1 MFLSLLSGSHKGR
14 VIKVEGEGVIGRD
27 PAVEYSIDDPTVSRR
42 HAELVRNAEGWRL
55 RDLGSANGTEIN
67 GVRLIGDK
75 ALREGDVIG
84 VGRVTMVYTTQL
96 AGTVRG
102 VGPAGVDQT
111 LPPASP
117 REPGADLVDAMMAG
131 LRAEHR
137 DAEAQAAAALA
148 AMIKVIPGALRAS
161 VVDWRAGKLLA
172 RAPEG
177 AEVSRSTLFRAL
189 TALKTEPRGVSTW
202 TIEECRTLASS
213 LGLAEVAPFI
223 AVPVDHQV
231 GLLLE
236 GMVADDTRPDVPLS
250 PAQLADATLLL
261 KIPVAAIRAEVA
273 AGSRKMRD
281 SDLRLAQRIQ
291 QKLLTPPPEAIEGL
305 ELALS
310 YTPAMMVGGD
320 FFHIEKRGV
329 DELAVLIGDV
339 SGKGVSGAMYM
350 AYLVADLRHQ
360 LRANVGPAELLEN
373 LQRSLTPVLES
384 GMFVTVAAVF
394 VNTRS
399 GMCRVG
405 LAGHSAPVL
414 RTAKRK
420 VIEMGLDPGSPIGA
434 DMDLAVREQR
444 LQLAPGDC
452 LVLTTD
458 GVDEGENAAG
468 EAYGKARRDQ
478 VLLACDS
485 AAEINQALRKSLL
498 EFVGRDR
505 SSDDLTIICLGRAR
519 S

>member
-1 MFLSLLSGSHKGR
+1 MFLSLLSGGHKGR
-14 VIKVEGEGVIGRD
+14 VMKVEREGVIGRD

-42 HAELVRNAEGWRL
+42 HAELIRSAEGWRL

-67 GVRLIGDK
+67 GARLIGDK
-75 ALREGDVIG
+75 ALREGDVIS
-84 VGRVTMVYTTQL
+84 VGRITMVYNTQL

-102 VGPAGVDQT
+102 VGPSGIEETLSPDEAQRHGVD
-111 LPPASP
+111 
-117 REPGADLVDAMMAG
+117 LVSAMLAG

-137 DAEAQAAAALA
+137 DAESQASAALA
-148 AMIKVIPGALRAS
+148 AMIRAIPGALRAS

-189 TALKTEPRGVSTW
+189 SALKSEPRGVSVW
-202 TIEECRTLASS
+202 TVEECRTLAQA
-213 LGLAEVAPFI
+213 LALSEIAPFI
-223 AVPVDHQV
+223 AAPVDHQV

-236 GMVADDTRPDVPLS
+236 GMTTDDTRPVVGLS

-291 QKLLTPPPEAIEGL
+291 QKLLTPPPESIDGF
-305 ELALS
+305 ELAVS

-360 LRANVGPAELLEN
+360 LRTNAGPAELLEN

-414 RTAKRK
+414 RTAARK

-458 GVDEGENAAG
+458 GVDEGENSAG
-468 EAYGKARRDQ
+468 DAYGKQRRDQ
-478 VLLACDS
+478 VLLSCDS

-519 S
+519 N

>member
-1 MFLSLLSGSHKGR
+1 MFLVLLSGSHKG
-14 VIKVEGEGVIGRD
+14 KVYRLEREGVLGRD
-27 PAVEYSIDDPTVSRR
+27 PGVEYSIDDPTVSRR
-42 HAELVRNAEGWRL
+42 HAEMVKSGDGWRL

-67 GVRLIGDK
+67 GARLIGDK
-75 ALREGDVIG
+75 ALRDGDVIG
-84 VGRVTMVYTTQL
+84 LGRVTLVFNMQL
-96 AGTVRG
+96 AGTMRG
-102 VGPAGVDQT
+102 IEPAGGDSAPPPVAA
-111 LPPASP
+111 PPAD
-117 REPGADLVDAMMAG
+117 ATLVAAMMAG
-131 LRAEHR
+131 LHAEHR
-137 DAEAQAAAALA
+137 DAESQAGAALA
-148 AMIKVIPGALRAS
+148 ALIRSIPGAARAS
-161 VVDWRAGKLLA
+161 LVDWRAGKLLA

-177 AEVSRSTLFRAL
+177 AEISRSTLFRAL
-189 TALKTEPRGVSTW
+189 SALKGEPLGVAVW
-202 TIEECRTLASS
+202 TPQECERLAQS
-213 LGLAEVAPFI
+213 LALPEVAPFL
-223 AVPVDHQV
+223 ALPVDHQV

-236 GMVADDTRPDVPLS
+236 GFDLGATRPSAALVPQ
-250 PAQLADATLLL
+250 QLADAAMLLR
-261 KIPVAAIRAEVA
+261 IPLAGIRAQAA

-291 QKLLTPPPEAIEGL
+291 QRLLTPPPESIDGF

-320 FFHIEKRGV
+320 FYHIEKRGA

-339 SGKGVSGAMYM
+339 SGKGVSAAMYM

-360 LRANVGPAELLEN
+360 IRTNAGPAELIEN
-373 LQRSLTPVLES
+373 FQRSMTPVFEP

-414 RTAKRK
+414 RSARSK
-420 VIEMGLDPGSPIGA
+420 VIEMGLDPGSPVGA

-458 GVDEGENAAG
+458 GVDEGENSAG
-468 EAYGKARRDQ
+468 EPYGKARRDQ
-478 VLLACDS
+478 VLVSCDS
-485 AAEINQALRKSLL
+485 AAEINQALRKSVL
-498 EFVGRDR
+498 EFVGKER
-505 SSDDLTIICLGRAR
+505 SSDDLTIICLKRLSA
-519 S
+519 